1 MNVNETSGETYED
14 NYSIDRGRLKWTI
27 MVYLAGDNNLSANS
41 ISILQELEAA
51 ACSSQV
57 RVLACYDS
65 NSPVP
70 QGARYL
76 EIQHGRHNSTHRWD
90 WGLHND
96 IAYPDEDIAVSPDF
110 CNPDPS
116 TVSNVYEPTAREGL
130 SRFLGW
136 ALRNHPAEHYML
148 ILFGHG
154 VLVAGNTFL
163 ADDAPPSFLRLKDFT
178 RIIKRYFR
186 PTKGTPSERRKPH
199 LDILA
204 CDNCVMNGVEAAYE
218 IKDHVDYVIGS
229 QDLMLAVGWPFKRI
243 IEVVQNDP
251 TASPKKITRRIL
263 KACARRL
270 LDYSLMDRSSEQ
282 AVCDLKK
289 LGDDRF
295 THKMRE
301 LAHALKAGLE
311 TDACGH
317 VCYPEVRDAV
327 RLARLEAQSYWDESF
342 VDLYDFCE
350 LMLKRCNKFLDG
362 HWRWFKGFE
371 EHFKV
376 WPPKDEVVAWVNTTE
391 TGSHF
396 ERIHK
401 ACLDVLS
408 EFKLGD
414 EPGRND
420 QSHSIVPYSY
430 YVCPDLQYSHG
441 LSIYFPW
448 TLPQDTIYFEPHNGY
463 PSYPAECYDL
473 KTAFDEYKEYDF
485 AKPDGADW
493 AGFLVQFFRATL
505 RNVRLVDFGH
515 EDAETFEATTAHEAA
530 MAQEAARRHEL
541 TIALEAVREN
551 AQFSVQAMYSPDGQ
565 APVIDLQKSGPDTGE
580 QDERTR
586 LRIKNYP
593 RRFYLSP
600 EDCANR
606 CKPCATPTKPDLHCY
621 KPEIGTPAHVYKHH
635 RVSYLGWAIRGILRE
650 VINWPRDSAAD
661 DPTSENTRDFEED
674 CRGN

>member
-1 MNVNETSGETYED
+1 MSVNETSDESYEN

-51 ACSSQV
+51 TCSSQV

-76 EIQHGRHNSTHRWD
+76 EIQHGRHNHTHQWN

-96 IAYPDEDIAVSPDF
+96 ITYPDEEIAVSPDF
-110 CNPDPS
+110 CNPNP
-116 TVSNVYEPTAREGL
+116 NAGQRVYEPTAREGL
-130 SRFLGW
+130 SRFLRW

-178 RIIKRYFR
+178 RIIKKYF
-186 PTKGTPSERRKPH
+186 GTSGGSPSERRKPH

-204 CDNCVMNGVEAAYE
+204 CDNCVMNGIEAAYE
-218 IKDHVDYVIGS
+218 IKDHVDYIIGS

-251 TASPKKITRRIL
+251 TASPRKVTRRIL

-289 LGDDRF
+289 LRDN
-295 THKMRE
+295 KLLEAMKC
-301 LAHALKAGLE
+301 LSHALKDGLK
-311 TDACGH
+311 TDPCGH
-317 VCYPEVRDAV
+317 VCYPEIRDAV
-327 RLARLEAQSYWDESF
+327 RLARLEAQSYWDETF

-350 LMLKRCNKFLDG
+350 LMLLRCNKFLAIHM
-362 HWRWFKGFE
+362 HWFRGLKRKFKLNFS
-371 EHFKV
+371 
-376 WPPKDEVVAWVNTTE
+376 DTAASQWVSNETE
-391 TGSHF
+391 TGRRF
-396 ERIHK
+396 KKIAQCCK
-401 ACLDVLS
+401 AVLK
-408 EFKLGD
+408 EFKLRKEG
-414 EPGRND
+414 ESNNG
-420 QSHSIVPYSY
+420 IVPFSY

-448 TLPQDTIYFEPHNGY
+448 TLPQDTIYFEPHGGY
-463 PSYPAECYDL
+463 SSYPGECYDL
-473 KTAFDEYKEYDF
+473 RTAFDEYKGYDF
-485 AKPDGADW
+485 AKPCGADW
-493 AGFLVQFFRATL
+493 AAFLTQFFKATL
-505 RNVRLVDFGH
+505 RNVRLVDYKY
-515 EDAETFEATTAHEAA
+515 E
-530 MAQEAARRHEL
+530 
-541 TIALEAVREN
+541 
-551 AQFSVQAMYSPDGQ
+551 DGQ
-565 APVIDLQKSGPDTGE
+565 RIDSFTDSQVLFELAAPAVDLQKSGPDTGE
-580 QDERTR
+580 QDERRRIT
-586 LRIKNYP
+586 IKNYP

-600 EDCANR
+600 EDCESRNTP
-606 CKPCATPTKPDLHCY
+606 CEKPSPAECRD
-621 KPEIGTPAHVYKHH
+621 PEINTCANVYMDHH
-635 RVSYLGWAIRGILRE
+635 VSYLGWSIRGLLKE
-650 VINWPRDSAAD
+650 VIRWPREYETDQPDEDYPMA
-661 DPTSENTRDFEED
+661 RED
-674 CRGN
+674 CNEGPPQS